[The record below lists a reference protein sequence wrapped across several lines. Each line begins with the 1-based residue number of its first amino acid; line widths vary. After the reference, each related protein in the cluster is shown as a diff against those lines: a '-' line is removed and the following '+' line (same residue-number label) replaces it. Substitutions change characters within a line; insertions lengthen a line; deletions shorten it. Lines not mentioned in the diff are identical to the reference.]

1 MYYTT
6 LAVPNDTL
14 YIAATDNGLCYVGND
29 AAELLDAAKKRAMS
43 LTQSDAAM
51 ATYAQALD
59 AYFNGVLKTFDVPL
73 DALGTDLQ
81 RAVWQVLKTIPY
93 GDVWTYQDVARKIGR
108 PTAVRAVANAI
119 GRNPVLIVIP
129 CHRVIGKNGKLTGF
143 RSGLAMKKMLLSLE
157 GITQYTE

>member
-6 LAVPNDTL
+6 LVVPNDTL
-14 YIAATDNGLCYVGND
+14 YIAATDDGLCYVGND

-51 ATYAQALD
+51 ATYAQAFD
-59 AYFNGVLKTFDVPL
+59 AYFNGTLKTFHVPL
-73 DALGTDLQ
+73 DVTGTDLQ
-81 RAVWQVLKTIPY
+81 REVWQMLQTIPY
-93 GDVWTYQDVARKIGR
+93 GDVWTYQDVANQIGR

-143 RSGLAMKKMLLSLE
+143 RSGLEMKKTLLSIE
-157 GITQYTE
+157 GITQYTQ